1 MKNTIVLGIGNPL
14 MCDEGIGIRVIEE
27 LQSASGNFPEA
38 DFLDAGTGGI
48 AMVHRLEGYKKAILI
63 DCALMGQQPGT
74 IKRFT
79 PDDVTSVK
87 QLAHL
92 SLHEAD
98 IISVLELALAVVINA
113 HINPACGFVSRL
125 SRTGHLDFV
134 APVKHPDQLVLL
146 CLILPLVESISVD
159 LDQVMIENFLG
170 HHITPLPDPIYISES
185 NA

>member
-98 IISVLELALAVVINA
+98 IISVLELARHIGQCPDEVVFFGIEPVVIKQ
-113 HINPACGFVSRL
+113 
-125 SRTGHLDFV
+125 HLGLTE
-134 APVKHPDQLVLL
+134 K
-146 CLILPLVESISVD
+146 IES
-159 LDQVMIENFLG
+159 
-170 HHITPLPDPIYISES
+170 HLPDYIHAVTNELKAS
-185 NA
+185 NKNNSS